1 MSAVVLENESV
12 NPNDP
17 PPQRRGPRIKC
28 ITKRPPISNASP
40 REWCRPLAPGV
51 LPAYDLALEL
61 LEADS
66 TRIKSEA
73 LVLRE
78 DIRAME
84 EQRTTMTI
92 KETEDARATIN
103 KLDDELEALRA
114 KLRILE
120 VQAEANLPNVRWR
133 VANAMR
139 KYISAMFSCVEISD
153 LLFKRICRRQLIDI
167 SWNKDGATKAT

>member
-1 MSAVVLENESV
+1 MSAAVLANESV
-12 NPNDP
+12 TPNDP
-17 PPQRRGPRIKC
+17 PPQRRGPRMKC
-28 ITKRPPISNASP
+28 ITKRPPISTASP

-51 LPAYDLALEL
+51 IPAYDLALEL
-61 LEADS
+61 LKADS

-78 DIRAME
+78 DIRVRE
-84 EQRTTMTI
+84 EQRTTMTV
-92 KETEDARATIN
+92 KETEDARVAVN

-139 KYISAMFSCVEISD
+139 KYTLAMFSCVEVSE
-153 LLFKRICRRQLIDI
+153 LLSKRICRNQLIDI
-167 SWNKDGATKAT
+167 SWNKGGGTKAT

>member
-1 MSAVVLENESV
+1 
-12 NPNDP
+12 
-17 PPQRRGPRIKC
+17 
-28 ITKRPPISNASP
+28 
-40 REWCRPLAPGV
+40 
-51 LPAYDLALEL
+51 
-61 LEADS
+61 
-66 TRIKSEA
+66 
-73 LVLRE
+73 
-78 DIRAME
+78 ME